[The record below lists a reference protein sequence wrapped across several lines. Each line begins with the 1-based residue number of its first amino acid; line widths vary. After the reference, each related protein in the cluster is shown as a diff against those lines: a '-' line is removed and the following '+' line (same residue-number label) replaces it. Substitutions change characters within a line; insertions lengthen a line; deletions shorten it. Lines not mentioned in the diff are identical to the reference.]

1 MTFCSFVMSGVL
13 SNAEAGRCA
22 PRTNSAPGLG
32 SRFSLMTPSV
42 RSSVDYCSLAL
53 AFIATCLLSGLINF
67 IARGRRPS
75 AANRPQ
81 EGLNAFFGVMVKDL
95 IAKPSPE
102 SGHDRAADNRCGRYG
117 LKSARQRALRQ
128 ASGSPA
134 GA

>member
-1 MTFCSFVMSGVL
+1 MWLGLQLSIIGGVL
-13 SNAEAGRCA
+13 WF
-22 PRTNSAPGLG
+22 G
-32 SRFSLMTPSV
+32 SLVEKESGETFGYAWV
-42 RSSVDYCSLAL
+42 AIGLAL

-67 IARGRRPS
+67 IARCRRPS

-81 EGLNAFFGVMVKDL
+81 EGLNACVGVMVKDL